1 MTWGLAQAGNRA
13 GRTGRYLQW
22 WEHGPEW
29 NAVTPGL
36 QNLHDSASFL
46 VLAALASE
54 SFSQQGCRR
63 LRGVQGAAGKKLFT
77 LLDLCVSSLRRGHAN
92 LLCIMQH
99 LR

>member
-36 QNLHDSASFL
+36 QNPHDSASFL
-46 VLAALASE
+46 PFWLNYAFRFAFLCLAKGGGGWEAVVVWAEVVAAL
-54 SFSQQGCRR
+54 RR
-63 LRGVQGAAGKKLFT
+63 W
-77 LLDLCVSSLRRGHAN
+77 
-92 LLCIMQH
+92 
-99 LR
+99 